1 MTTPMPPNNTGDK
14 TRKQLITILVL
25 LVLIIL
31 AMAVFLIA
39 KISGDRSGGSA
50 VAESS
55 VSSSSE
61 NGDAQGQ
68 EKSPAQVQAEK
79 AVVVYKQ
86 VLANPAPLQ
95 TFVGEV
101 SPGGAM
107 SYALVHLDDGCV
119 PELVLNYGTSAMNA
133 EINAIGVYGVD
144 ENGQEIQFQNSYH
157 DGAASAGGV
166 RRALQRATGQPGMFS
181 FSAERGGRNQEDLL
195 VTRQGNELVET
206 PANPGAGE
214 FEQFD
219 WIPAYNLDIVE
230 AIAAGNDCAPGSGAA
245 AGAGADGSGADG
257 ANGANGGPNPTAGQ
271 QAAGSGSGSGSNSDS
286 GSQSGASDSSS
297 QGSSNGTSGQQTVTG
312 TVKVFQNRA
321 EVLAYQQRE
330 DPNPHISDDRQFAI
344 LVLDQPTEVTAK
356 LAGSNES
363 ETRTIDHVVI
373 NPSLHSDG
381 EKATI
386 SFSTDKTYWPSD
398 TGIPFGLAVED
409 GAKG

>member
-1 MTTPMPPNNTGDK
+1 MTTHTPTPSTSSGGK

-31 AMAVFLIA
+31 AMVVFLIT
-39 KISGDRSGGSA
+39 KISGDRGGDSAAAEGSA
-50 VAESS
+50 
-55 VSSSSE
+55 SSSSE
-61 NGDAQGQ
+61 NGDAKVQ
-68 EKSPAQVQAEK
+68 AQAEK

-101 SPGGAM
+101 SPGRAM
-107 SYALVHLDDGCV
+107 KYALVHLDDGCV
-119 PELVLNYGTSAMNA
+119 PELVLNYGTSAMSA
-133 EINAIGVYGVD
+133 EIDAIGVYGVD

-214 FEQFD
+214 FEQFN
-219 WIPAYNLDIVE
+219 WIPADNLDVVE
-230 AIAAGNDCAPGSGAA
+230 AIAAGNDCAPGSGSGSN
-245 AGAGADGSGADG
+245 GAGADGG
-257 ANGANGGPNPTAGQ
+257 NGGNGGNGGPNPTAGRS
-271 QAAGSGSGSGSNSDS
+271 ASGSGSGSGS
-286 GSQSGASDSSS
+286 QSGASGSSP

-330 DPNPHISDDRQFAI
+330 DPNPHTADNRQFAI
-344 LVLDQPTEVTAK
+344 LVLDQPTEVTAT
-356 LAGSNES
+356 LAGSNET

-373 NPSLHSDG
+373 NPNRHSDG
-381 EKATI
+381 ERATI
-386 SFSTDKTYWPSD
+386 SFSADEKYWPSD

-409 GAKG
+409 GAKY

>member
-31 AMAVFLIA
+31 AMVVFLFV
-39 KISGDRSGGSA
+39 KISGDRGGDSA
-50 VAESS
+50 SAEGS

-107 SYALVHLDDGCV
+107 KYALVHLDDGCV
-119 PELVLNYGTSAMNA
+119 PELVLNYGTSAMSA
-133 EINAIGVYGVD
+133 EIDAIGVYGVD
-144 ENGQEIQFQNSYH
+144 ENGQEVQFQNSYQ
-157 DGAASAGGV
+157 DGVTSTGGV

-181 FSAERGGRNQEDLL
+181 LSAERMGRDQEDLL

-214 FEQFD
+214 FEQFN
-219 WIPAYNLDIVE
+219 WIPADNLDIVE
-230 AIAAGNDCAPGSGAA
+230 AIAAGNDCAPGSGSG
-245 AGAGADGSGADG
+245 AGAGADGPGADG
-257 ANGANGGPNPTAGQ
+257 ASGANGGPNPTAGQ
-271 QAAGSGSGSGSNSDS
+271 QAAGSGAGS
-286 GSQSGASDSSS
+286 GSQSGASDTGS
-297 QGSSNGTSGQQTVTG
+297 QGSSNGASGQQTVTG
-312 TVKVFQNRA
+312 TVKIFQNRA

-330 DPNPHISDDRQFAI
+330 DPNPHIADDRQFAI
-344 LVLDQPTEVTAK
+344 LVLDQPTDVTAK
-356 LAGSNES
+356 LAGSNET

-373 NPSLHSDG
+373 NPNLHSDG

>member
-55 VSSSSE
+55 VPSSSE

-95 TFVGEV
+95 AFVGEV

-107 SYALVHLDDGCV
+107 KYALVHLDDGCV
-119 PELVLNYGTSAMNA
+119 PELVLNYGTSAMSA
-133 EINAIGVYGVD
+133 EIDAIGVYGVD

-181 FSAERGGRNQEDLL
+181 FSAERMGRDQEDLL

-214 FEQFD
+214 FEQFN
-219 WIPAYNLDIVE
+219 WIPADNLDIVE
-230 AIAAGNDCAPGSGAA
+230 AIAAGNDCAPGSGS
-245 AGAGADGSGADG
+245 GLNGADGSGADG
-257 ANGANGGPNPTAGQ
+257 ADGANGGPNPTVGQ
-271 QAAGSGSGSGSNSDS
+271 QAEGSGSNSDS
-286 GSQSGASDSSS
+286 GSGSQSGASDTGSS
-297 QGSSNGTSGQQTVTG
+297 SSNGTSGQQTVTG
-312 TVKVFQNRA
+312 TVKIFQNRA

-330 DPNPHISDDRQFAI
+330 DPNPHLADDRQFAI
-344 LVLDQPTEVTAK
+344 LVLDQPTDVTAK

-373 NPSLHSDG
+373 NPNLHSDG

>member
-1 MTTPMPPNNTGDK
+1 MTTPMPPNSTGDK

-31 AMAVFLIA
+31 AMVVFLFV
-39 KISGDRSGGSA
+39 KMSSDRGGDSG
-50 VAESS
+50 VAEGS

-107 SYALVHLDDGCV
+107 KYALVPLDDGCV
-119 PELVLNYGTSAMNA
+119 PELVLNYGTSAMSA

-157 DGAASAGGV
+157 DGASSTGGV

-214 FEQFD
+214 FEQFN
-219 WIPAYNLDIVE
+219 WIPTDNLDIVE
-230 AIAAGNDCAPGSGAA
+230 AIAAGSDCAPGSGSG

-257 ANGANGGPNPTAGQ
+257 ASGANGGPNPTAGQ
-271 QAAGSGSGSGSNSDS
+271 QAAGSGSNSDSGS
-286 GSQSGASDSSS
+286 GSQSGASDTGSS
-297 QGSSNGTSGQQTVTG
+297 SSNGTSGQQTVTG
-312 TVKVFQNRA
+312 TVKIFQNRA

-330 DPNPHISDDRQFAI
+330 DPNPHLADDRQFAI

-373 NPSLHSDG
+373 NPNLHSDG

-409 GAKG
+409 GAK

>member
-1 MTTPMPPNNTGDK
+1 MTTHTPTPSTSSGGK
-14 TRKQLITILVL
+14 TRKQLIAILVL

-31 AMAVFLIA
+31 AMVVFLIT
-39 KISGDRSGGSA
+39 KISGDRGGDSA
-50 VAESS
+50 AAEGGA
-55 VSSSSE
+55 SSSSE
-61 NGDAQGQ
+61 NGDAQ
-68 EKSPAQVQAEK
+68 AQAQAEK

-101 SPGGAM
+101 SPGRAM
-107 SYALVHLDDGCV
+107 KYALVHLDDGCV
-119 PELVLNYGTSAMNA
+119 PELVLNYGTSAMSA
-133 EINAIGVYGVD
+133 EIDAIGVYGVD

-157 DGAASAGGV
+157 DGVTSVGGV

-181 FSAERGGRNQEDLL
+181 FSAERMGRDQEDLL

-214 FEQFD
+214 FEQFN
-219 WIPAYNLDIVE
+219 WIPVDNLDVVE
-230 AIAAGNDCAPGSGAA
+230 AIAAGNDCAPGSGSN
-245 AGAGADGSGADG
+245 GTGADGG
-257 ANGANGGPNPTAGQ
+257 NGGNGGPNPTAGQ
-271 QAAGSGSGSGSNSDS
+271 QASGSGSGSGS
-286 GSQSGASDSSS
+286 QSGASGSSP

-330 DPNPHISDDRQFAI
+330 DPNPHTADNRQFAI
-344 LVLDQPTEVTAK
+344 LVLDQPTEVTAT
-356 LAGSNES
+356 LAGSNET

-373 NPSLHSDG
+373 NPNRHSDG
-381 EKATI
+381 ERATI
-386 SFSTDKTYWPSD
+386 SFSADEKYWPSD

-409 GAKG
+409 GAKY

>member
-1 MTTPMPPNNTGDK
+1 MTMPMPPNNTGDK

-31 AMAVFLIA
+31 AMVVFLFV
-39 KISGDRSGGSA
+39 KMSSDRGGDSG
-50 VAESS
+50 VAEGS

-61 NGDAQGQ
+61 NGDAQV
-68 EKSPAQVQAEK
+68 QVQAEK

-107 SYALVHLDDGCV
+107 KYALVHLDDGCV
-119 PELVLNYGTSAMNA
+119 PELVLNYGTSAMSA
-133 EINAIGVYGVD
+133 EIDAIGVYGID

-157 DGAASAGGV
+157 NGVTSTGGV

-181 FSAERGGRNQEDLL
+181 FSAERMGRDQEDLL

-214 FEQFD
+214 FEQFN
-219 WIPAYNLDIVE
+219 WIPADNLDIVE
-230 AIAAGNDCAPGSGAA
+230 AIAAGSDCAPGSGSG
-245 AGAGADGSGADG
+245 AGAGADGSGVDG
-257 ANGANGGPNPTAGQ
+257 ASGANGGPNPTAGQ
-271 QAAGSGSGSGSNSDS
+271 QAAGSGSNSDSGS
-286 GSQSGASDSSS
+286 GSQSGASDTGSS
-297 QGSSNGTSGQQTVTG
+297 SSNGTSGQQTVTG
-312 TVKVFQNRA
+312 TVKIFQNRA

-330 DPNPHISDDRQFAI
+330 DPNPHLADDRQFAI

-373 NPSLHSDG
+373 NPNLHSDG

-409 GAKG
+409 GAKW

>member
-31 AMAVFLIA
+31 AMVVFLFV
-39 KISGDRSGGSA
+39 KMSSDRGGDSA
-50 VAESS
+50 AAESS

-107 SYALVHLDDGCV
+107 KYALVHLDDGCV
-119 PELVLNYGTSAMNA
+119 PELVLNYGTSAMSA
-133 EINAIGVYGVD
+133 EIDAIGVYGVD

-181 FSAERGGRNQEDLL
+181 FSAERMGRDQEDLL

-206 PANPGAGE
+206 PANPGVGE

-219 WIPAYNLDIVE
+219 WIPADNLDIVE

-257 ANGANGGPNPTAGQ
+257 ANGGNGGPNPTAGQ
-271 QAAGSGSGSGSNSDS
+271 QAAGSGAGSSS
-286 GSQSGASDSSS
+286 GSQSGASDTSS

-312 TVKVFQNRA
+312 TVKIFQNRA
-321 EVLAYQQRE
+321 EVLAYQQRQ
-330 DPNPHISDDRQFAI
+330 DPNPHIAGDRQFAI
-344 LVLDQPTEVTAK
+344 LVLDQPTDVTAK

-373 NPSLHSDG
+373 NPNLHSDG

>member
-31 AMAVFLIA
+31 AMVVFLFV
-39 KISGDRSGGSA
+39 KMSSDRGGDSPA
-50 VAESS
+50 AEGS

-61 NGDAQGQ
+61 NGDAQV
-68 EKSPAQVQAEK
+68 QVQAEK

-107 SYALVHLDDGCV
+107 KYALVHLDDGCV
-119 PELVLNYGTSAMNA
+119 PELVLNYGTSAMSA
-133 EINAIGVYGVD
+133 EIDAIGVYGVD

-157 DGAASAGGV
+157 DGASSTGGV

-214 FEQFD
+214 FEQFN
-219 WIPAYNLDIVE
+219 WIPADNLDIVE
-230 AIAAGNDCAPGSGAA
+230 AIAAGNDCAPGSGSG

-257 ANGANGGPNPTAGQ
+257 ASGANGGPNPTAGQ
-271 QAAGSGSGSGSNSDS
+271 QAAGSGSNSDSGS
-286 GSQSGASDSSS
+286 GSQSGASDTGSSS
-297 QGSSNGTSGQQTVTG
+297 STSGTNSITG
-312 TVKVFQNRA
+312 TVKVFQTKA
-321 EVLAYQQRE
+321 DVLAYEQRQ
-330 DPNPHISDDRQFAI
+330 DPNPGSPDGGPYAI
-344 LVLDQPTEVTAK
+344 LILDQPTEVTAQ
-356 LAGSNES
+356 LSGQNGP
-363 ETRTIDHVVI
+363 ETRTIEQAIV
-373 NPSLHSDG
+373 NPALHSDG
-381 EKATI
+381 ERATI
-386 SFSTDKTYWPSD
+386 TFSDDEYDWPSD
-398 TGIPFGLAVED
+398 PGVPFGIRLED
-409 GAKG
+409 APRG

>member
-1 MTTPMPPNNTGDK
+1 MTTHTPTPSTSSGDK

-31 AMAVFLIA
+31 AMVVFLIT
-39 KISGDRSGGSA
+39 KISGDRGGDSAAAEGSA
-50 VAESS
+50 
-55 VSSSSE
+55 SSSSE
-61 NGDAQGQ
+61 NGDAKVQ
-68 EKSPAQVQAEK
+68 AQAEK

-101 SPGGAM
+101 SPGRAM
-107 SYALVHLDDGCV
+107 KYALVHLDDGCV
-119 PELVLNYGTSAMNA
+119 PELVLNYGTSAMSA
-133 EINAIGVYGVD
+133 EIDAIGVYGVD

-157 DGAASAGGV
+157 DGASSTGGV

-214 FEQFD
+214 FEQFN
-219 WIPAYNLDIVE
+219 WIPADNLDIVE
-230 AIAAGNDCAPGSGAA
+230 AIAAGSDCAPGSGSG

-257 ANGANGGPNPTAGQ
+257 ASGANGGPNPTAGQ
-271 QAAGSGSGSGSNSDS
+271 QAEGSGSNSDS
-286 GSQSGASDSSS
+286 GSGSQSGASDTGSS
-297 QGSSNGTSGQQTVTG
+297 SSNGTSGQQTVTG
-312 TVKVFQNRA
+312 TVKIFQNRA

-330 DPNPHISDDRQFAI
+330 DPNPHLADDRQFAI

-373 NPSLHSDG
+373 NPNLHSDG

-409 GAKG
+409 GAKW

>member
-31 AMAVFLIA
+31 AMVVFLFV
-39 KISGDRSGGSA
+39 KMSSDRGGDSP
-50 VAESS
+50 VAEASG
-55 VSSSSE
+55 SSSSE
-61 NGDAQGQ
+61 NGDAQVQ
-68 EKSPAQVQAEK
+68 AQAEK

-107 SYALVHLDDGCV
+107 KYALVHLDDGCV
-119 PELVLNYGTSAMNA
+119 PELVLNYGTSAMSA
-133 EINAIGVYGVD
+133 EIDAIGVYGVD

-157 DGAASAGGV
+157 DGVTSTGGV

-181 FSAERGGRNQEDLL
+181 FSAERMGRDQEDLL
-195 VTRQGNELVET
+195 VTRQSNELVET

-214 FEQFD
+214 FEQFN
-219 WIPAYNLDIVE
+219 WIPTDNLDIVE
-230 AIAAGNDCAPGSGAA
+230 AIAAGNDCAPGSGSG

-271 QAAGSGSGSGSNSDS
+271 QAAGSGSNSDSGS
-286 GSQSGASDSSS
+286 GSQSGASDTGSS
-297 QGSSNGTSGQQTVTG
+297 SSNGTSGQQTVTG
-312 TVKVFQNRA
+312 TVKIFQNRA

-330 DPNPHISDDRQFAI
+330 DPNPHLADDRQFAI

-373 NPSLHSDG
+373 NPNLHSDG

-409 GAKG
+409 GAK

>member
-1 MTTPMPPNNTGDK
+1 MTTPMPPNSTGDK

-31 AMAVFLIA
+31 AMVVFLFVKMSSDRGGDSPA
-39 KISGDRSGGSA
+39 AEGSG
-50 VAESS
+50 
-55 VSSSSE
+55 SSSSE
-61 NGDAQGQ
+61 NGDAQVQ
-68 EKSPAQVQAEK
+68 AQAEK

-107 SYALVHLDDGCV
+107 KYALVHLDDGCV
-119 PELVLNYGTSAMNA
+119 PELVMNYGTSAMSA

-157 DGAASAGGV
+157 DGASSTGGV

-214 FEQFD
+214 FEQFN
-219 WIPAYNLDIVE
+219 WIPADNLDIVE
-230 AIAAGNDCAPGSGAA
+230 AIAAGSDCAPGSGSG

-257 ANGANGGPNPTAGQ
+257 ASGANGGPNPTAGQ
-271 QAAGSGSGSGSNSDS
+271 QAAGSGSGSGS
-286 GSQSGASDSSS
+286 QSGASDTGSSS
-297 QGSSNGTSGQQTVTG
+297 STSGTSGQQTVTG
-312 TVKVFQNRA
+312 TVKIFQNRA

-330 DPNPHISDDRQFAI
+330 DPNPHLADDRQFAI

-373 NPSLHSDG
+373 NPNLHSDG

-409 GAKG
+409 GAKW

>member
-1 MTTPMPPNNTGDK
+1 MTTHTPTPSTSSGDK

-31 AMAVFLIA
+31 AMVVFLIT
-39 KISGDRSGGSA
+39 KISGDRGGDSAAAEGSA
-50 VAESS
+50 
-55 VSSSSE
+55 SSSSE
-61 NGDAQGQ
+61 NGDAKVQ
-68 EKSPAQVQAEK
+68 AQAEK

-101 SPGGAM
+101 SPGRAM
-107 SYALVHLDDGCV
+107 KYALVHLDDGCV
-119 PELVLNYGTSAMNA
+119 PELVLNYGTSAMSA
-133 EINAIGVYGVD
+133 EIDAIGVYGVD

-157 DGAASAGGV
+157 DGVTSVGGV

-214 FEQFD
+214 FEQFN
-219 WIPAYNLDIVE
+219 WIPADNLDVVE
-230 AIAAGNDCAPGSGAA
+230 AIAAGNDCAPGSGSGSN
-245 AGAGADGSGADG
+245 GAGADGG
-257 ANGANGGPNPTAGQ
+257 NGGNGGNGGPNPTAGRS
-271 QAAGSGSGSGSNSDS
+271 ASGSGSGSGS
-286 GSQSGASDSSS
+286 QSGASGSSP

-330 DPNPHISDDRQFAI
+330 DPNPHTADNRQFAI
-344 LVLDQPTEVTAK
+344 LVLDQPTEVTAT
-356 LAGSNES
+356 LAGSNET

-373 NPSLHSDG
+373 NPNRHSDG
-381 EKATI
+381 ERATI
-386 SFSTDKTYWPSD
+386 SFSADEKYWPSD

-409 GAKG
+409 GAKY

>member
-31 AMAVFLIA
+31 AMVVFLFVTM
-39 KISGDRSGGSA
+39 SRDRGGDSVA
-50 VAESS
+50 AESS

-61 NGDAQGQ
+61 NGDA
-68 EKSPAQVQAEK
+68 QAEK

-95 TFVGEV
+95 TYVGEV

-119 PELVLNYGTSAMNA
+119 PELVLNYGTSAMSA
-133 EINAIGVYGVD
+133 EIDAIGVYGVD

-166 RRALQRATGQPGMFS
+166 RRALQRATGQPSMFS
-181 FSAERGGRNQEDLL
+181 FSAERMGRDQEDLL

-214 FEQFD
+214 FEQFN
-219 WIPAYNLDIVE
+219 WIPADDLDIVE
-230 AIAAGNDCAPGSGAA
+230 AIAAGNDCAPGSGSG
-245 AGAGADGSGADG
+245 AGAGADGGD
-257 ANGANGGPNPTAGQ
+257 GANGGPNPTAGQ
-271 QAAGSGSGSGSNSDS
+271 QAAGSGSGSDSDSGS
-286 GSQSGASDSSS
+286 GSQSGASDTGS
-297 QGSSNGTSGQQTVTG
+297 QGSSNGTNGQQTVTG

-321 EVLAYQQRE
+321 EVLAYQQLE
-330 DPNPHISDDRQFAI
+330 DPNPHIADDRQFAI

-356 LAGSNES
+356 LAGSNEL

-373 NPSLHSDG
+373 NPNLHSDG

-386 SFSTDKTYWPSD
+386 SFSADEKYWPSD

>member
-31 AMAVFLIA
+31 AMVVFLFV
-39 KISGDRSGGSA
+39 KMSSDRGGDSPA
-50 VAESS
+50 AEGS

-107 SYALVHLDDGCV
+107 KYALVHLDDGCV
-119 PELVLNYGTSAMNA
+119 PELVLNYGTSAMSA

-157 DGAASAGGV
+157 DGASSTGGV

-181 FSAERGGRNQEDLL
+181 FSAERMGRDQEDLL

-214 FEQFD
+214 FEQFN
-219 WIPAYNLDIVE
+219 WIPADNLDIVE
-230 AIAAGNDCAPGSGAA
+230 AIAAGSDCAPGSGSGSGSG

-271 QAAGSGSGSGSNSDS
+271 QAAGSGSGSGS
-286 GSQSGASDSSS
+286 QSGASDTGSS
-297 QGSSNGTSGQQTVTG
+297 SSNGTSGQQTVTG
-312 TVKVFQNRA
+312 TVKIFQNRA

-330 DPNPHISDDRQFAI
+330 DPNPHLADDRQFAI

-373 NPSLHSDG
+373 NPNLHSDG

-409 GAKG
+409 GAKW

>member
-31 AMAVFLIA
+31 AMVVFLFVKMSSDRGGDSPA
-39 KISGDRSGGSA
+39 AEASG
-50 VAESS
+50 
-55 VSSSSE
+55 SSSSE
-61 NGDAQGQ
+61 NGDAQVQ
-68 EKSPAQVQAEK
+68 AQAEK

-107 SYALVHLDDGCV
+107 KYALVHLDDGCV
-119 PELVLNYGTSAMNA
+119 PELVLNYGTSAMSA

-157 DGAASAGGV
+157 DGASSTGGV

-219 WIPAYNLDIVE
+219 WIPADNLDIVE
-230 AIAAGNDCAPGSGAA
+230 AIAAGNDCAPGSGSG

-257 ANGANGGPNPTAGQ
+257 ASGANGGPNPTAGQ
-271 QAAGSGSGSGSNSDS
+271 QAAGSGSNSDSGS
-286 GSQSGASDSSS
+286 GSQSGASDSSP
-297 QGSSNGTSGQQTVTG
+297 QGSGNGTSGQQTVTG
-312 TVKVFQNRA
+312 TVKIFQNRA

-330 DPNPHISDDRQFAI
+330 DPNPHIADDRQFAI
-344 LVLDQPTEVTAK
+344 LVLDQPTAVAAK

-373 NPSLHSDG
+373 NPNLHSDG

>member
-1 MTTPMPPNNTGDK
+1 MTTPMPPNSTGDK

-31 AMAVFLIA
+31 AMVVFLFV
-39 KISGDRSGGSA
+39 KMSSDRGGDSG
-50 VAESS
+50 VAEGS

-61 NGDAQGQ
+61 NGDAQVQ
-68 EKSPAQVQAEK
+68 AQAEK

-95 TFVGEV
+95 TFVCEV

-107 SYALVHLDDGCV
+107 KYALVHLDDGCV
-119 PELVLNYGTSAMNA
+119 PELVLNYGTSAMGA

-157 DGAASAGGV
+157 DGASSTGGV

-214 FEQFD
+214 FEQFN
-219 WIPAYNLDIVE
+219 WIPADNLDIVE
-230 AIAAGNDCAPGSGAA
+230 AIAAGNDCAPGSGSG

-257 ANGANGGPNPTAGQ
+257 ASGANGGPNPTAGQ
-271 QAAGSGSGSGSNSDS
+271 QAAGSGSNSDSGS
-286 GSQSGASDSSS
+286 GSQSGASDTGSS
-297 QGSSNGTSGQQTVTG
+297 SSNGTSGQQTVTG
-312 TVKVFQNRA
+312 TVKIFQNRA

-330 DPNPHISDDRQFAI
+330 DPNPHLADDRQFAI

-373 NPSLHSDG
+373 NPNLHSDG

-409 GAKG
+409 GAKW

>member
-31 AMAVFLIA
+31 AMVVFLFV
-39 KISGDRSGGSA
+39 KISGDRGGDSA
-50 VAESS
+50 SAEGS

-107 SYALVHLDDGCV
+107 KYALVHLDDGCV
-119 PELVLNYGTSAMNA
+119 PELVLNYGTSAMSA
-133 EINAIGVYGVD
+133 EIDAIGVYGVD
-144 ENGQEIQFQNSYH
+144 ENGQEVQFQNSYQ
-157 DGAASAGGV
+157 DGVTSTGGV

-181 FSAERGGRNQEDLL
+181 LSAERMGRDQEDLL

-214 FEQFD
+214 FEQFN
-219 WIPAYNLDIVE
+219 WIPADNLDIVE
-230 AIAAGNDCAPGSGAA
+230 AIAAGNDCAPGSGS
-245 AGAGADGSGADG
+245 GLNGADGSGADG
-257 ANGANGGPNPTAGQ
+257 ADGANGGPNPTVGQ
-271 QAAGSGSGSGSNSDS
+271 QAEGSGAGS
-286 GSQSGASDSSS
+286 GSQSGASDTGS
-297 QGSSNGTSGQQTVTG
+297 QGSSNGASGQQTVTG
-312 TVKVFQNRA
+312 TVKIFQNRA

-330 DPNPHISDDRQFAI
+330 DPNPHLADDRQFAI
-344 LVLDQPTEVTAK
+344 LVLDQPTDVTAK

-373 NPSLHSDG
+373 NPNLHSDG

>member
-1 MTTPMPPNNTGDK
+1 MPPNNTGDK

-31 AMAVFLIA
+31 AMVVFLFV
-39 KISGDRSGGSA
+39 KMSSDRGGDSG
-50 VAESS
+50 VAEASG
-55 VSSSSE
+55 SSSSE
-61 NGDAQGQ
+61 NGDAQVQ
-68 EKSPAQVQAEK
+68 AQAEK

-107 SYALVHLDDGCV
+107 KYALVHLDDGCV
-119 PELVLNYGTSAMNA
+119 PELVLNYGTSAMSA

-157 DGAASAGGV
+157 DGASSTGGV

-214 FEQFD
+214 FEQFN
-219 WIPAYNLDIVE
+219 WIPADNLDIVE
-230 AIAAGNDCAPGSGAA
+230 AIAAGSDCAPGSGSG

-257 ANGANGGPNPTAGQ
+257 ASGANGGPNPTAGQ
-271 QAAGSGSGSGSNSDS
+271 QAAGSGSNSDSGS
-286 GSQSGASDSSS
+286 GSQSGASDTGSS
-297 QGSSNGTSGQQTVTG
+297 SSNGTSGQQTVTG
-312 TVKVFQNRA
+312 TVKIFQNRA

-330 DPNPHISDDRQFAI
+330 DPNPHLADDRQFAI

-373 NPSLHSDG
+373 NPNLHSDG

-409 GAKG
+409 GAKW

>member
-31 AMAVFLIA
+31 AMVVFLFVKMSSDRGGDSPA
-39 KISGDRSGGSA
+39 AEASG
-50 VAESS
+50 
-55 VSSSSE
+55 SSSSE
-61 NGDAQGQ
+61 NGDAQVQ
-68 EKSPAQVQAEK
+68 AQAEK

-107 SYALVHLDDGCV
+107 KYALVHLDDGCV
-119 PELVLNYGTSAMNA
+119 PELVLNYGTSAMSA
-133 EINAIGVYGVD
+133 EIDAIGVYGID

-157 DGAASAGGV
+157 NGVTSTGGV

-181 FSAERGGRNQEDLL
+181 FSAERMGRDQEDLL
-195 VTRQGNELVET
+195 VTRQGNELVEA

-214 FEQFD
+214 FEQFN
-219 WIPAYNLDIVE
+219 WIPADNLDIVE
-230 AIAAGNDCAPGSGAA
+230 AIAAGNDCAPGSGS
-245 AGAGADGSGADG
+245 GLNGADGSGADG
-257 ANGANGGPNPTAGQ
+257 ADGANGGPNPTVGQ
-271 QAAGSGSGSGSNSDS
+271 QAEGSGSNSDS
-286 GSQSGASDSSS
+286 GSGSQSGASDTGSS
-297 QGSSNGTSGQQTVTG
+297 SSNGTSGQQTVTG
-312 TVKVFQNRA
+312 TVKIFQNRA

-330 DPNPHISDDRQFAI
+330 DPNPHLADDRQFAI
-344 LVLDQPTEVTAK
+344 LVLDQPTDVTAK

-373 NPSLHSDG
+373 NPNLHSDG

>member
-31 AMAVFLIA
+31 AMVVFLFV
-39 KISGDRSGGSA
+39 KMSSDRGGDSGFAEASG
-50 VAESS
+50 
-55 VSSSSE
+55 SSSSE

-107 SYALVHLDDGCV
+107 KYALVHLDDGCV
-119 PELVLNYGTSAMNA
+119 PELVLNYGTSAMSA

-157 DGAASAGGV
+157 DGASSTGGV

-214 FEQFD
+214 FEQFN
-219 WIPAYNLDIVE
+219 WIPTDNLDIVE
-230 AIAAGNDCAPGSGAA
+230 AIAAGSDCAPGSGSG

-257 ANGANGGPNPTAGQ
+257 ASGANGGPNPTAGQ
-271 QAAGSGSGSGSNSDS
+271 QAAGSGSNSDS
-286 GSQSGASDSSS
+286 GWGSQSGASDTGSS
-297 QGSSNGTSGQQTVTG
+297 SSNGTSGQQTVTG
-312 TVKVFQNRA
+312 TVKIFQNRA

-330 DPNPHISDDRQFAI
+330 DPNPHLADDRQFAI

-373 NPSLHSDG
+373 NPNLHSDG

-409 GAKG
+409 GAK

>member
-31 AMAVFLIA
+31 AMVVFLFVKMSSDRGGDSPA
-39 KISGDRSGGSA
+39 AEASG
-50 VAESS
+50 
-55 VSSSSE
+55 SSSSE
-61 NGDAQGQ
+61 NGDAQVQ
-68 EKSPAQVQAEK
+68 AQAEK

-107 SYALVHLDDGCV
+107 KYALVHLDDGCV
-119 PELVLNYGTSAMNA
+119 PELVLNYGTSAMSA
-133 EINAIGVYGVD
+133 EIDAIGVYGVD

-157 DGAASAGGV
+157 DGVTSVGGV

-181 FSAERGGRNQEDLL
+181 FSAERMGRDQEDLL

-214 FEQFD
+214 FEQFN
-219 WIPAYNLDIVE
+219 WIPVDNLDVVE
-230 AIAAGNDCAPGSGAA
+230 AIAAGNDCAPGSGSN
-245 AGAGADGSGADG
+245 GTGADGSGADG
-257 ANGANGGPNPTAGQ
+257 ANGANGGPNPTVGQ
-271 QAAGSGSGSGSNSDS
+271 QAEGSGSNSDS
-286 GSQSGASDSSS
+286 GSGSQSGASDTGSS
-297 QGSSNGTSGQQTVTG
+297 SSNGTSGQQTVTG
-312 TVKVFQNRA
+312 TVKIFQNRA

-330 DPNPHISDDRQFAI
+330 DPNPHLADDRQFAI
-344 LVLDQPTEVTAK
+344 LVLDQPTDVTAK

-373 NPSLHSDG
+373 NPNLHSDG

>member
-31 AMAVFLIA
+31 ALAIFLFV
-39 KISGDRSGGSA
+39 KISGDRGGDSAAAEGSG
-50 VAESS
+50 
-55 VSSSSE
+55 SSSSE

-68 EKSPAQVQAEK
+68 AQAEK

-107 SYALVHLDDGCV
+107 KYALVHLDDGCV
-119 PELVLNYGTSAMNA
+119 PELVLNYGTSAMSA
-133 EINAIGVYGVD
+133 EIDAIGVYGVD

-157 DGAASAGGV
+157 DGASSTGGV

-181 FSAERGGRNQEDLL
+181 FSAERMGRNQEDLL

-214 FEQFD
+214 YEQFN
-219 WIPAYNLDIVE
+219 WIQADNLDIVE
-230 AIAAGNDCAPGSGAA
+230 AIAAGNDCAPGSGSN
-245 AGAGADGSGADG
+245 GAGADGSGADG

-271 QAAGSGSGSGSNSDS
+271 QASGS

-330 DPNPHISDDRQFAI
+330 DPNPHLADDRQFAI

-356 LAGSNES
+356 LAGSNET

-373 NPSLHSDG
+373 NPNLHSDG
-381 EKATI
+381 ERATI
-386 SFSTDKTYWPSD
+386 SFSADEKDWPSD

-409 GAKG
+409 GAKY

>member
-31 AMAVFLIA
+31 AMVVFLIT
-39 KISGDRSGGSA
+39 KISGDRGGDSA
-50 VAESS
+50 AAEGG

-61 NGDAQGQ
+61 NGDAQVQ
-68 EKSPAQVQAEK
+68 AQAEK

-107 SYALVHLDDGCV
+107 KYALVHLDDRCV
-119 PELVLNYGTSAMNA
+119 PELVLNYGTSAMSA
-133 EINAIGVYGVD
+133 EIDAIGVYGVD

-157 DGAASAGGV
+157 DGASSTGGV

-214 FEQFD
+214 FEQFN
-219 WIPAYNLDIVE
+219 WIPADNLDVVE
-230 AIAAGNDCAPGSGAA
+230 AIAAGNDCAPGSGSGSN
-245 AGAGADGSGADG
+245 GAGADGG
-257 ANGANGGPNPTAGQ
+257 NGGNGGPNPTAGQ
-271 QAAGSGSGSGSNSDS
+271 QASGSGSNSGSGSGS
-286 GSQSGASDSSS
+286 SSS
-297 QGSSNGTSGQQTVTG
+297 SSTSGTNSITG
-312 TVKVFQNRA
+312 TVKVFQTKA
-321 EVLAYQQRE
+321 DVLAYEQRQ
-330 DPNPHISDDRQFAI
+330 DPNPGSPDRGPYAI
-344 LVLDQPTEVTAK
+344 LILDQPTEVTAQ
-356 LAGSNES
+356 LSGQNGP
-363 ETRTIDHVVI
+363 ETRTIEQAIV
-373 NPSLHSDG
+373 NPALHRDG
-381 EKATI
+381 ERATI
-386 SFSTDKTYWPSD
+386 TFSDDEYYWPSD
-398 TGIPFGLAVED
+398 PGVPFGIRLED
-409 GAKG
+409 APRG